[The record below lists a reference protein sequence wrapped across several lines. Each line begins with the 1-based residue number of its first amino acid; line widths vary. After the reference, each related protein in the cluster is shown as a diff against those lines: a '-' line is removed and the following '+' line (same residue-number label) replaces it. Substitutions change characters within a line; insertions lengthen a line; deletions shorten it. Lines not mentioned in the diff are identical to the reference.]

1 VSSGW
6 LALLLLS
13 SCSLSAP
20 IEHGANVSPIERP
33 RHEIEGV
40 AQEVVGLS
48 VENRPIVAHVMGEGP
63 ETFLLIGVIH
73 GNEPAGKTL
82 LERFMGHVLDTPAL
96 LEERRLVIVP
106 VANPD
111 GYRRGSRHNANGVDL
126 NRNFPSA
133 DWRPM
138 SRNGSSPASE
148 PETRALLRLVR
159 QFRPSRVLSVH
170 APLEM
175 VNWDGPAESLAEAMA
190 SACGYPASASVG
202 YPTPG
207 SFGSYAGIDWHTPTI
222 TLELGR
228 DIDHENVWPRFQ
240 NALEVFVLHPRRP
253 PRVARTRPVRFEE
266 EL

>member
-1 VSSGW
+1 MGDLRRCAAASTCRRCDFVAQGYDDCVKRMSDEDGVEILRLYVLGRCAQLPSSATAPPWRPSMFEDTGPGRSSPPKAISPVGASLGRRGRVRSVSSGW

-96 LEERRLVIVP
+96 LEE
-106 VANPD
+106 
-111 GYRRGSRHNANGVDL
+111 
-126 NRNFPSA
+126 
-133 DWRPM
+133 
-138 SRNGSSPASE
+138 
-148 PETRALLRLVR
+148 
-159 QFRPSRVLSVH
+159 
-170 APLEM
+170 
-175 VNWDGPAESLAEAMA
+175 
-190 SACGYPASASVG
+190 
-202 YPTPG
+202 
-207 SFGSYAGIDWHTPTI
+207 
-222 TLELGR
+222 
-228 DIDHENVWPRFQ
+228 
-240 NALEVFVLHPRRP
+240 
-253 PRVARTRPVRFEE
+253 
-266 EL
+266 